1 MGANR
6 IKRSGGGLALQ
17 VTTPAREAGLVRET
31 DDGDV
36 RDLADV
42 FIVAVDDTLL
52 VGDRAELTGRDRIE
66 LVDALARDADSLY
79 RIMFASIQQEGN
91 GYQVQLPN
99 ARDAGFEKGDH
110 APVTVGNDLFV
121 VHDGEPRR
129 VERAD
134 AVVALRGEQ

>member
-1 MGANR
+1 MAANR

-17 VTTPAREAGLVRET
+17 VTVPAREAGLVRET

-36 RDLADV
+36 HDLADV

-52 VGDRAELTGRDRIE
+52 VGNRAELTGRDRIE
-66 LVDALARDADSLY
+66 LVDPLARDAESLY
-79 RIMFASIQQEGN
+79 RIMFASIQPEGN

-99 ARDAGFEKGDH
+99 ARDAGFEEGDR

-134 AVVALRGEQ
+134 AVVALREEQ

>member
-1 MGANR
+1 MGANS

-52 VGDRAELTGRDRIE
+52 LWNREKISGRDRIE
-66 LVDALARDADSLY
+66 LVDALARDSGSLY
-79 RIMFASIQQEGN
+79 RIMFASIQPEGN

-99 ARDAGFEKGDH
+99 ASDAGFEGGDR
-110 APVTVGNDLFV
+110 APVTTGNDLLV

-134 AVVALRGEQ
+134 AVVALRAEQ

>member
-17 VTTPAREAGLVRET
+17 VTTPAREARLVREP

-52 VGDRAELTGRDRIE
+52 VGHREDITGRDRIE

-79 RIMFASIQQEGN
+79 RIMYASIQPEGN

-99 ARDAGFEKGDH
+99 AGDAGFEDGDR
-110 APVTVGNDLFV
+110 APVTTGNDLLV
-121 VHDGEPRR
+121 IHDGEPRR

-134 AVVALRGEQ
+134 AVVALREGQ